1 MNKITSLLLILL
13 FIVAACGTKTTTDQM
28 NLTAESDS
36 KPETIENSYQ
46 DEKEK
51 NKSMPLP
58 GEADSSIP
66 LEDLEDKNTISA
78 TEIIPL
84 DISPVPIV
92 DLISVSQNEDGMT
105 TVEAVRELGP
115 SVVQIS
121 TDTVSISLYNRIVP
135 QTGVG
140 SGIIIDKLGNILTNN
155 HVVEGADLVTVTL
168 NDGRS
173 YPATLV
179 GSDNITD
186 LAVIK
191 ISAAKLTPAKFGR
204 SSELQVGEDV
214 IAVGHALGLKG
225 GPTVSKGV
233 VSALERT
240 IQIDPQKAMVDLI
253 QTDASINPGN
263 SGGPLANSRG
273 EVIGINTAIIDDSN
287 GIGFAINIDD
297 AHVVVDQILA
307 SGNVLRGFLGI
318 TPFNVT
324 DSIREQINLPV
335 ADGVVIAGVVSGFPA
350 EKSGLQSEDVIVML
364 NEDSIENAGD
374 LSKFLL
380 NNPPGSEVEVRF
392 YRNGELRKVDIVLAD
407 KPE

>member
-1 MNKITSLLLILL
+1 MKINKAASLLLMTLLL
-13 FIVAACGTKTTTDQM
+13 FTACSTGGDNDELKVVADLNPTPEALEKSSKEVKT
-28 NLTAESDS
+28 
-36 KPETIENSYQ
+36 
-46 DEKEK
+46 
-51 NKSMPLP
+51 
-58 GEADSSIP
+58 
-66 LEDLEDKNTISA
+66 EDKSQILSGTAKRLSTRESEDVAQPSVIIP
-78 TEIIPL
+78 TEIPSVAIA
-84 DISPVPIV
+84 
-92 DLISVSQNEDGMT
+92 DLISVSQDEDVMT
-105 TVEAVRELGP
+105 TVEAVRALGP

-121 TDTVSISLYNRIVP
+121 ADTAAINLYNQIIP

-140 SGIIIDKLGNILTNN
+140 SGIIIDKSGNILTNN

-191 ISAAKLTPAKFGR
+191 ISAAKLVPAKIGR
-204 SSELQVGEDV
+204 SADLQVGEDV

-240 IQIDPQKAMVDLI
+240 IQTDAQRPMVDLI

-263 SGGPLANSRG
+263 SGGPLANSKG

-307 SGNVLRGFLGI
+307 SGTVLRGFLGI

-335 ADGVVIAGVVSGFPA
+335 ADGVIIASVVTGFPA
-350 EKSGLQSEDVIVML
+350 EKSGLQREDVIVML
-364 NEDSIENAGD
+364 NEVSIENAGD

-380 NNPPGSEVEVRF
+380 DNPPGSEVQVRF
-392 YRNGELRKVDIVLAD
+392 YRNGELQTVVIVLAD
-407 KPE
+407 KPD

>member
-1 MNKITSLLLILL
+1 MKINKAASLLLMTLLL
-13 FIVAACGTKTTTDQM
+13 FTACSTGGDNDQLKVVADLNPTPEALEKSSKEVKT
-28 NLTAESDS
+28 
-36 KPETIENSYQ
+36 
-46 DEKEK
+46 
-51 NKSMPLP
+51 
-58 GEADSSIP
+58 
-66 LEDLEDKNTISA
+66 EDKSQILSGTAKPLSTREGEDVAQPSVIIP
-78 TEIIPL
+78 TEIP
-84 DISPVPIV
+84 SVPIA
-92 DLISVSQNEDGMT
+92 DLISVSQDEDVMT
-105 TVEAVRELGP
+105 TVEAVRALGP

-121 TDTVSISLYNRIVP
+121 ADTAAISLYNQIIP

-140 SGIIIDKLGNILTNN
+140 SGIIIDKSGNILTNN

-191 ISAAKLTPAKFGR
+191 ISAAKLVPAKIGR
-204 SSELQVGEDV
+204 SADLQVGEDV

-240 IQIDPQKAMVDLI
+240 IQTDAQRAMVDLI

-263 SGGPLANSRG
+263 SGGPLANSKG

-307 SGNVLRGFLGI
+307 SGIVLRGFLGI

-335 ADGVVIAGVVSGFPA
+335 ADGVIIASVVTGFPA
-350 EKSGLQSEDVIVML
+350 EKSGLQREDVIVML
-364 NEDSIENAGD
+364 NEVSIENAGD

-380 NNPPGSEVEVRF
+380 DNPPGTEVQVRF
-392 YRNGELRKVDIVLAD
+392 YRNGELQTVVIVLAD
-407 KPE
+407 KPD

>member
-1 MNKITSLLLILL
+1 MKINKAASLLLMTLLL
-13 FIVAACGTKTTTDQM
+13 FTACSTKSDNDQLEFVGNLNPTPEALEKSSKEAKTEEKSSILSNTTKTLTT
-28 NLTAESDS
+28 
-36 KPETIENSYQ
+36 
-46 DEKEK
+46 KEF
-51 NKSMPLP
+51 
-58 GEADSSIP
+58 
-66 LEDLEDKNTISA
+66 EDVSQPPVINP
-78 TEIIPL
+78 TEIP
-84 DISPVPIV
+84 SVPIA
-92 DLISVSQNEDGMT
+92 DLISVSRDEGIMT
-105 TVEAVRELGP
+105 TVEAVRALGP

-121 TDTVSISLYNRIVP
+121 ADTAVISLYNQIVP

-191 ISAAKLTPAKFGR
+191 ISAAKLVPAKFGR
-204 SSELQVGEDV
+204 SADLQVGEDV

-240 IQIDPQKAMVDLI
+240 IQTDAQRAMVDLI

-263 SGGPLANSRG
+263 SGGPLANSKG

-307 SGNVLRGFLGI
+307 SGTVLRGFLGI

-335 ADGVVIAGVVSGFPA
+335 ADGVIIASVVTGFPA
-350 EKSGLQSEDVIVML
+350 EKSGLQREDVIVML
-364 NEDSIENAGD
+364 NEVSIENAGD

-380 NNPPGSEVEVRF
+380 DNPPGSEVQVRF
-392 YRNGELRKVDIVLAD
+392 YRNGELQTMVIVLAD
-407 KPE
+407 KPD

>member
-1 MNKITSLLLILL
+1 MLL
-13 FIVAACGTKTTTDQM
+13 IVAACGTKSSTGQLNIAGNSDPSIDAQEKFVQQEKIENKSLTLPVAASTSTTPTEIAATDQPPAIID
-28 NLTAESDS
+28 AETPSV
-36 KPETIENSYQ
+36 
-46 DEKEK
+46 
-51 NKSMPLP
+51 
-58 GEADSSIP
+58 
-66 LEDLEDKNTISA
+66 
-78 TEIIPL
+78 
-84 DISPVPIV
+84 PVV
-92 DLISVSQNEDGMT
+92 DLISVSQAGDNMT
-105 TVEAVRELGP
+105 TVEAVRALGP

-121 TDTVSISLYNRIVP
+121 TDTVAISLYNRIVP

-140 SGIIIDKLGNILTNN
+140 SGIIIDKVGNILTNN
-155 HVVEGADLVTVTL
+155 HVVEGADLVAVTL

-204 SSELQVGEDV
+204 SADLEVGEDV

-240 IQIDPQKAMVDLI
+240 IQTDAQKAMVDLI

-263 SGGPLANSRG
+263 SGGPLANSKG

-335 ADGVVIAGVVSGFPA
+335 ADGVIIAGVVTGFPA
-350 EKSGLQSEDVIVML
+350 EKSGLQTEDVIVML
-364 NEDSIENAGD
+364 NKVSIENAGD

-380 NNPPGSEVEVRF
+380 NNPPGSKVEVRF
-392 YRNGELRKVDIVLAD
+392 YRNGELQSVDIVLAD
-407 KPE
+407 KPD

>member
-1 MNKITSLLLILL
+1 MKINKAASLLLMTLLL
-13 FIVAACGTKTTTDQM
+13 FTACSTGGDNDQLKLVADLNPTPEALEKSSKEVKT
-28 NLTAESDS
+28 
-36 KPETIENSYQ
+36 
-46 DEKEK
+46 
-51 NKSMPLP
+51 
-58 GEADSSIP
+58 
-66 LEDLEDKNTISA
+66 EDKSQILSGTAKRLSTRESEDVAQPSVIIP
-78 TEIIPL
+78 TEIPSVAIA
-84 DISPVPIV
+84 
-92 DLISVSQNEDGMT
+92 DLISVSQDEDVMT
-105 TVEAVRELGP
+105 TVEAVRALGP

-121 TDTVSISLYNRIVP
+121 ADTAAINLYNQIIP

-140 SGIIIDKLGNILTNN
+140 SGIIIDKSGNILTNN

-191 ISAAKLTPAKFGR
+191 ISAAKLIPAKFGR
-204 SSELQVGEDV
+204 SADLQVGEDV

-240 IQIDPQKAMVDLI
+240 IQTDAQRAMVDLI

-263 SGGPLANSRG
+263 SGGPLANSKG

-307 SGNVLRGFLGI
+307 SGTVLRGFLGI

-335 ADGVVIAGVVSGFPA
+335 ADGVIIASVVTGFPA
-350 EKSGLQSEDVIVML
+350 EKSGLQREDVIVML
-364 NEDSIENAGD
+364 NEVSIENAGD

-380 NNPPGSEVEVRF
+380 DNPPGSEVQVRF
-392 YRNGELRKVDIVLAD
+392 YRNGELQTVVIVLAD
-407 KPE
+407 KPD

>member
-1 MNKITSLLLILL
+1 MKINKAASLLLMTLLL
-13 FIVAACGTKTTTDQM
+13 FTACSTKSDNDQLEFVGNLNPTPEALEKSSEEAKTEEKSSILSNTTKTLTT
-28 NLTAESDS
+28 
-36 KPETIENSYQ
+36 
-46 DEKEK
+46 KEF
-51 NKSMPLP
+51 
-58 GEADSSIP
+58 
-66 LEDLEDKNTISA
+66 EDVSQPPVINP
-78 TEIIPL
+78 TEIP
-84 DISPVPIV
+84 SVPIA
-92 DLISVSQNEDGMT
+92 DLISVSRDEGIMT
-105 TVEAVRELGP
+105 TVEAVRALGP

-121 TDTVSISLYNRIVP
+121 ADTAVISLYNQIVP

-191 ISAAKLTPAKFGR
+191 ISAAKLIPAKFGR
-204 SSELQVGEDV
+204 SADLQVGEDV

-240 IQIDPQKAMVDLI
+240 IQTDAQRAMVDLI

-263 SGGPLANSRG
+263 SGGPLANSKG

-307 SGNVLRGFLGI
+307 SGTVLRGFLGI

-335 ADGVVIAGVVSGFPA
+335 ADGVIIASVVTGFPA
-350 EKSGLQSEDVIVML
+350 EKSGLQREDVIVML
-364 NEDSIENAGD
+364 NEVSIENAGD

-380 NNPPGSEVEVRF
+380 DNPPGSEVQVRF
-392 YRNGELRKVDIVLAD
+392 YRNGEL
-407 KPE
+407 

>member
-1 MNKITSLLLILL
+1 MNKIVGILLIILLLI
-13 FIVAACGTKTTTDQM
+13 VACNRRENTDPLTITEISTPSIETFEKS
-28 NLTAESDS
+28 LTAENKALSSDAD
-36 KPETIENSYQ
+36 TDIEPPAPA
-46 DEKEK
+46 EVIPVVLP
-51 NKSMPLP
+51 PLY
-58 GEADSSIP
+58 IP
-66 LEDLEDKNTISA
+66 PAAN
-78 TEIIPL
+78 
-84 DISPVPIV
+84 V
-92 DLISVSQNEDGMT
+92 DLISVSQDDDVMT

-121 TDTVSISLYNRIVP
+121 TDTAVISLYNQTIP

-140 SGIIIDKLGNILTNN
+140 SGIILDKAGNILTNN

-179 GSDNITD
+179 GSDSITD

-191 ISAAKLTPAKFGR
+191 ISAAKLNPAKFGK
-204 SSELQVGEDV
+204 SEDLQVGEDV

-240 IQIDPQKAMVDLI
+240 IQTDAQKAMVDLI

-273 EVIGINTAIIDDSN
+273 EVIGINTAIITGSN

-297 AHVVVDQILA
+297 AHVVVDQILVF
-307 SGNVLRGFLGI
+307 GNVLRGFLGI

-335 ADGVVIAGVVSGFPA
+335 SDGVIIAGIVSGFPA
-350 EKSGLQSEDVIVML
+350 EESGLQPEDVIVML
-364 NEDSIENAGD
+364 NKTSIENSGD

-392 YRNGELRKVDIVLAD
+392 YRRGELKNVELVLAD
-407 KPE
+407 KPD

>member
-1 MNKITSLLLILL
+1 MKINKAASLLLMTLLL
-13 FIVAACGTKTTTDQM
+13 FTACSTGGDNDQLKVVADLNPTPEALEK
-28 NLTAESDS
+28 SS
-36 KPETIENSYQ
+36 KEVNT
-46 DEKEK
+46 
-51 NKSMPLP
+51 
-58 GEADSSIP
+58 
-66 LEDLEDKNTISA
+66 EDKSQILSGTAKPLSTREGEDVAQPSVIIP
-78 TEIIPL
+78 TEIP
-84 DISPVPIV
+84 SVPIA
-92 DLISVSQNEDGMT
+92 DLISVSQDEDVMT
-105 TVEAVRELGP
+105 TVEAVRALGP

-121 TDTVSISLYNRIVP
+121 ADTAAINLYNQIIP

-140 SGIIIDKLGNILTNN
+140 SGIIIDKSGNILTNN

-191 ISAAKLTPAKFGR
+191 ISAAKLVPAKIGR
-204 SSELQVGEDV
+204 SADLQVGEDV

-240 IQIDPQKAMVDLI
+240 IQTDAQRAMVDLI

-263 SGGPLANSRG
+263 SGGPLANSKG

-307 SGNVLRGFLGI
+307 SGTVLRGFLGI

-335 ADGVVIAGVVSGFPA
+335 ADGVIIASVVTGFPA
-350 EKSGLQSEDVIVML
+350 EKSGLQREDVIVML
-364 NEDSIENAGD
+364 NEVSIENAGD

-380 NNPPGSEVEVRF
+380 DNPPGSEVQVRF
-392 YRNGELRKVDIVLAD
+392 YRNGELQTVVIVLAD
-407 KPE
+407 KPD

>member
-1 MNKITSLLLILL
+1 MNKVVGILLIILWL
-13 FIVAACGTKTTTDQM
+13 IVACNRRENTDPLTITEISTPSIETFEKS
-28 NLTAESDS
+28 LTAENKALSSDAD
-36 KPETIENSYQ
+36 TDIEPPAPA
-46 DEKEK
+46 EVTPVVLP
-51 NKSMPLP
+51 PLY
-58 GEADSSIP
+58 IP
-66 LEDLEDKNTISA
+66 PAAN
-78 TEIIPL
+78 
-84 DISPVPIV
+84 V
-92 DLISVSQNEDGMT
+92 DLISVSQDDDVVT

-121 TDTVSISLYNRIVP
+121 TDTAVISLYNQTIP

-140 SGIIIDKLGNILTNN
+140 SGIILDKAGNILTNN

-179 GSDNITD
+179 GSDSITD

-191 ISAAKLTPAKFGR
+191 ISAAKLNPAKFGK
-204 SSELQVGEDV
+204 SEDLQVGEDV

-240 IQIDPQKAMVDLI
+240 IQTDAQKAMVDLI

-263 SGGPLANSRG
+263 SGGPLANSKG
-273 EVIGINTAIIDDSN
+273 EVIGINTAIITGSN

-307 SGNVLRGFLGI
+307 FGNVLRGFLGI

-335 ADGVVIAGVVSGFPA
+335 SDGVIIAGIVSGFPA
-350 EKSGLQSEDVIVML
+350 EESGLQPEDVIVML
-364 NEDSIENAGD
+364 NKTSIENSGD

-392 YRNGELRKVDIVLAD
+392 YRRGELKNVELVLAD
-407 KPE
+407 KPD

>member
-1 MNKITSLLLILL
+1 VKINKAASLLLMTLLL
-13 FIVAACGTKTTTDQM
+13 FTACSTGGDNDQLKLVADLNPTPEALEKSSKEVKT
-28 NLTAESDS
+28 
-36 KPETIENSYQ
+36 
-46 DEKEK
+46 
-51 NKSMPLP
+51 
-58 GEADSSIP
+58 
-66 LEDLEDKNTISA
+66 EDKSQILSGTAKRLSTRESEDVAQPSVIIP
-78 TEIIPL
+78 TEIPSVAIA
-84 DISPVPIV
+84 
-92 DLISVSQNEDGMT
+92 DLISVSQDEDVMT
-105 TVEAVRELGP
+105 TVEAVRALGP

-121 TDTVSISLYNRIVP
+121 ADTAAINLYNQIIP

-140 SGIIIDKLGNILTNN
+140 SGIIIDKSGNILTNN

-191 ISAAKLTPAKFGR
+191 ISAAKLVPAKIGR
-204 SSELQVGEDV
+204 SADLQVGEDV

-240 IQIDPQKAMVDLI
+240 IQTDAQRAMVDLI

-263 SGGPLANSRG
+263 SGGPLANSKG

-307 SGNVLRGFLGI
+307 SGTVLRGFLGI

-335 ADGVVIAGVVSGFPA
+335 ADGVIIASVVTGFPA
-350 EKSGLQSEDVIVML
+350 EKSGLQREDVIVML
-364 NEDSIENAGD
+364 NEVSIENAGD

-380 NNPPGSEVEVRF
+380 DNPPGSEVQVRF
-392 YRNGELRKVDIVLAD
+392 YRNGELQTVVIVLAD
-407 KPE
+407 KPD

>member
-1 MNKITSLLLILL
+1 MKINKAASLLLMTLLL
-13 FIVAACGTKTTTDQM
+13 FTACSTGGDNDQLKLVADLNPTPEALEKSSKEVKT
-28 NLTAESDS
+28 
-36 KPETIENSYQ
+36 
-46 DEKEK
+46 
-51 NKSMPLP
+51 
-58 GEADSSIP
+58 
-66 LEDLEDKNTISA
+66 EDKSQILSGTAKRLSTRESEDVAQPSVIIP
-78 TEIIPL
+78 TEIPSVAIA
-84 DISPVPIV
+84 
-92 DLISVSQNEDGMT
+92 DLISVSQDEDVMT
-105 TVEAVRELGP
+105 TVEAVRALGP

-121 TDTVSISLYNRIVP
+121 ADTAAINLYNQIIP

-140 SGIIIDKLGNILTNN
+140 SGIIIDKSGNILTNN

-191 ISAAKLTPAKFGR
+191 ISAAKLVPAKIGR
-204 SSELQVGEDV
+204 SADLQVGEDV

-240 IQIDPQKAMVDLI
+240 IQTDAQRAMVDLI

-263 SGGPLANSRG
+263 SGGPLANSKG

-307 SGNVLRGFLGI
+307 SGTVLRGFLGI

-335 ADGVVIAGVVSGFPA
+335 ADGVIIASVVTGFPA
-350 EKSGLQSEDVIVML
+350 EKSGLQREDVIVML
-364 NEDSIENAGD
+364 NEVSIENAGD

-380 NNPPGSEVEVRF
+380 DNPPGSEVQVRF
-392 YRNGELRKVDIVLAD
+392 YRNGELQTVVIVLAD
-407 KPE
+407 KPD

>member
-1 MNKITSLLLILL
+1 MNKTITLLLIVLL
-13 FIVAACGTKTTTDQM
+13 IVAACGTKSSTGQLNIAGNSDPSIDAQEKSVQQEKIENKSLTLPVAASTSTPTEIAATDQPPAIID
-28 NLTAESDS
+28 AETPSV
-36 KPETIENSYQ
+36 
-46 DEKEK
+46 
-51 NKSMPLP
+51 
-58 GEADSSIP
+58 
-66 LEDLEDKNTISA
+66 
-78 TEIIPL
+78 
-84 DISPVPIV
+84 PVV
-92 DLISVSQNEDGMT
+92 DLISVSQAGDNMT
-105 TVEAVRELGP
+105 TVEAVRALGP

-121 TDTVSISLYNRIVP
+121 TDTVAISLYNRIVP

-140 SGIIIDKLGNILTNN
+140 SGIIIDKVGNILTNN

-191 ISAAKLTPAKFGR
+191 ISAAKLNPAKFGR
-204 SSELQVGEDV
+204 SADLQVGEDV

-240 IQIDPQKAMVDLI
+240 IQTDAQKAMVDLI

-263 SGGPLANSRG
+263 SGGPLANSKG

-297 AHVVVDQILA
+297 AHVVVDQILT
-307 SGNVLRGFLGI
+307 SGDVLRGFLGI

-335 ADGVVIAGVVSGFPA
+335 ADGVIIAGVVSGFPA
-350 EKSGLQSEDVIVML
+350 EKSGLQPEDVIVML
-364 NEDSIENAGD
+364 NKVSIENAGD

-380 NNPPGSEVEVRF
+380 NNPPGSKVEVRF

-407 KPE
+407 KPD

>member
-1 MNKITSLLLILL
+1 MKINRAASLLLVTLLL
-13 FIVAACGTKTTTDQM
+13 FTACSTGGDNDQLKLVADLNPTPEASEKSSKEVKT
-28 NLTAESDS
+28 
-36 KPETIENSYQ
+36 
-46 DEKEK
+46 
-51 NKSMPLP
+51 
-58 GEADSSIP
+58 
-66 LEDLEDKNTISA
+66 EDKSQILSGTANRLSTRESEDVAQPSVIIP
-78 TEIIPL
+78 TEIPSVAIA
-84 DISPVPIV
+84 
-92 DLISVSQNEDGMT
+92 DLISVSQDEDVMT
-105 TVEAVRELGP
+105 TVEAVRALGP

-121 TDTVSISLYNRIVP
+121 ADTAAINLYNQIIP

-140 SGIIIDKLGNILTNN
+140 SGIIIDKSGNILTNN

-191 ISAAKLTPAKFGR
+191 ISAAKLVPAKIGR
-204 SSELQVGEDV
+204 SADLQVGEDV

-240 IQIDPQKAMVDLI
+240 IQTDAQRAMVDLI

-263 SGGPLANSRG
+263 SGGPLANSKG

-307 SGNVLRGFLGI
+307 SGTVLRGFLGI

-335 ADGVVIAGVVSGFPA
+335 ADGVIIASVVTGFPA
-350 EKSGLQSEDVIVML
+350 EKSGLQREDVIVML
-364 NEDSIENAGD
+364 NEVSIENAGD

-380 NNPPGSEVEVRF
+380 DNPPGSEVQVRF
-392 YRNGELRKVDIVLAD
+392 YRNGELQTVVIVLAD
-407 KPE
+407 KPD

>member
-1 MNKITSLLLILL
+1 MTKTTSLLLIALLL
-13 FIVAACGTKTTTDQM
+13 FTACGTKTDTDRIKM
-28 NLTAESDS
+28 TANSNPS
-36 KPETIENSYQ
+36 PETLEKSVQ
-46 DEKEK
+46 KEK
-51 NKSMPLP
+51 TGNKSP
-58 GEADSSIP
+58 GLLSTASELI
-66 LEDLEDKNTISA
+66 T
-78 TEIIPL
+78 TEIEDTDPLQAIIP
-84 DISPVPIV
+84 SEASSEAIV
-92 DLISVSQNEDGMT
+92 DLISVSRDGDTMT
-105 TVEAVRELGP
+105 TVEAVRQLGP

-121 TDTVSISLYNRIVP
+121 TDTVAISLYNRIVP

-140 SGIIIDKLGNILTNN
+140 SGIIIDKVGNILTNN

-191 ISAAKLTPAKFGR
+191 ISAAKLSPAKFGR
-204 SSELQVGEDV
+204 SADLQVGEDV

-240 IQIDPQKAMVDLI
+240 IQTDAQKAMVDLI

-263 SGGPLANSRG
+263 SGGPLANSKG

-297 AHVVVDQILA
+297 AHVVVDQILT
-307 SGNVLRGFLGI
+307 SGDVLRGFLGI

-335 ADGVVIAGVVSGFPA
+335 ADGVIIAGVVSGFPA
-350 EKSGLQSEDVIVML
+350 EKSGLQPEDVIVML
-364 NEDSIENAGD
+364 NKVSIENAGD

-380 NNPPGSEVEVRF
+380 NNPPGSKVEVRF

-407 KPE
+407 KPD

>member
-1 MNKITSLLLILL
+1 MKINKAASLLLMTLLL
-13 FIVAACGTKTTTDQM
+13 FTACSTGGDNDQLKLVADLNPTPEALEKSSKEVKT
-28 NLTAESDS
+28 
-36 KPETIENSYQ
+36 
-46 DEKEK
+46 
-51 NKSMPLP
+51 
-58 GEADSSIP
+58 
-66 LEDLEDKNTISA
+66 EDKSQILSGTAKRLSTRESEDVAQPSVIIP
-78 TEIIPL
+78 TEIPSVAIA
-84 DISPVPIV
+84 
-92 DLISVSQNEDGMT
+92 DLISVSQDEDVMT
-105 TVEAVRELGP
+105 TVEAVRALGP

-121 TDTVSISLYNRIVP
+121 ADTAAINLYNQIIP

-140 SGIIIDKLGNILTNN
+140 SGIIIDKSGNILTNN

-191 ISAAKLTPAKFGR
+191 ISAAKLVPAKIGR
-204 SSELQVGEDV
+204 SADLQVGEDV

-240 IQIDPQKAMVDLI
+240 IQTDAQRAMVDLI

-263 SGGPLANSRG
+263 SGGPLANSKG

-307 SGNVLRGFLGI
+307 SGTVLRGFLGI

-335 ADGVVIAGVVSGFPA
+335 ADGVIIASVVTGFPA
-350 EKSGLQSEDVIVML
+350 EKSGLQREDVIVML
-364 NEDSIENAGD
+364 NEVSIENAGD

-380 NNPPGSEVEVRF
+380 DNPPGTEVQVRF
-392 YRNGELRKVDIVLAD
+392 YRNGELQTVVIVLAD
-407 KPE
+407 KPD

>member
-1 MNKITSLLLILL
+1 MTKTTSLLLIALLL
-13 FIVAACGTKTTTDQM
+13 FTACGTKTDTDRIKM
-28 NLTAESDS
+28 TANSNPS
-36 KPETIENSYQ
+36 PETLEKSVQ
-46 DEKEK
+46 KEK
-51 NKSMPLP
+51 TGNKSP
-58 GEADSSIP
+58 GLLSTASELI
-66 LEDLEDKNTISA
+66 T
-78 TEIIPL
+78 TEIEDTDPLQVIIP
-84 DISPVPIV
+84 SEASSEAIV
-92 DLISVSQNEDGMT
+92 DLISVSRDVDTMT
-105 TVEAVRELGP
+105 TVEAVRQLGP

-121 TDTVSISLYNRIVP
+121 TDTVAISLYNRIVP

-140 SGIIIDKLGNILTNN
+140 SGIIIDKVGNILTNN

-191 ISAAKLTPAKFGR
+191 ISAAKLNPAKFGR
-204 SSELQVGEDV
+204 SADLQVGEDV

-240 IQIDPQKAMVDLI
+240 IQTDAQKAMVDLI

-263 SGGPLANSRG
+263 SGGPLANSKG

-297 AHVVVDQILA
+297 AHVVVDQILT
-307 SGNVLRGFLGI
+307 SGDVLRGFLGI

-335 ADGVVIAGVVSGFPA
+335 ADGVIIAGVVSGFPA
-350 EKSGLQSEDVIVML
+350 EKSGLQPEDVIVML
-364 NEDSIENAGD
+364 NKVSIENAGD

-380 NNPPGSEVEVRF
+380 NNPPGSKVEVRF

-407 KPE
+407 KPD

>member
-1 MNKITSLLLILL
+1 MNKTIPLLLIVLL
-13 FIVAACGTKTTTDQM
+13 IVAACGTKSSTGQLNIAGNSDPSIDAQEKSVQQEKIENKSLTLPVAASTSTPTEIAATDQPPAIID
-28 NLTAESDS
+28 AETPSV
-36 KPETIENSYQ
+36 
-46 DEKEK
+46 
-51 NKSMPLP
+51 
-58 GEADSSIP
+58 
-66 LEDLEDKNTISA
+66 
-78 TEIIPL
+78 
-84 DISPVPIV
+84 PVV
-92 DLISVSQNEDGMT
+92 DLISVSQAGDNMT
-105 TVEAVRELGP
+105 TVEAVRALGP

-121 TDTVSISLYNRIVP
+121 TDTVAISLYNRIVP

-140 SGIIIDKLGNILTNN
+140 SGIIIDKVGNILTNN

-204 SSELQVGEDV
+204 SADLEVGEDV

-240 IQIDPQKAMVDLI
+240 IQTDAQKAMVDLI

-263 SGGPLANSRG
+263 SGGPLANSKG

-335 ADGVVIAGVVSGFPA
+335 ADGVIIAGVVTGFPA
-350 EKSGLQSEDVIVML
+350 EKSGLQTEDVIVML
-364 NEDSIENAGD
+364 NKVSIENAGD

-380 NNPPGSEVEVRF
+380 NNPPGSKVEVRF
-392 YRNGELRKVDIVLAD
+392 YRNGELQSVGIVLAD
-407 KPE
+407 KPD

>member
-1 MNKITSLLLILL
+1 MNKIVGILLIILLLI
-13 FIVAACGTKTTTDQM
+13 VACNRRENTDPLTITEISTPSIETFEES
-28 NLTAESDS
+28 LTAENKALSSDAD
-36 KPETIENSYQ
+36 TDIEPPAPA
-46 DEKEK
+46 EVT
-51 NKSMPLP
+51 PVVLP
-58 GEADSSIP
+58 PFYIP
-66 LEDLEDKNTISA
+66 PAAN
-78 TEIIPL
+78 
-84 DISPVPIV
+84 V
-92 DLISVSQNEDGMT
+92 DLISVSQDDDVMT

-121 TDTVSISLYNRIVP
+121 TDTAVISLYNQTIP

-140 SGIIIDKLGNILTNN
+140 SGIILDKAGNILTNN

-179 GSDNITD
+179 GSDSITD

-191 ISAAKLTPAKFGR
+191 ISAAKLNPAKFGK
-204 SSELQVGEDV
+204 SEDLQVGEDV

-240 IQIDPQKAMVDLI
+240 IQTDAQKAMVDLI

-273 EVIGINTAIIDDSN
+273 EVIGINTAIITGSN

-307 SGNVLRGFLGI
+307 FGNVLRGFLGI

-335 ADGVVIAGVVSGFPA
+335 SDGVIIAGIVSGFPA
-350 EKSGLQSEDVIVML
+350 EESGLQPEDVIVML
-364 NEDSIENAGD
+364 NKTSIENSGD

-392 YRNGELRKVDIVLAD
+392 YRRGELKNVELVLAD
-407 KPE
+407 KPD

>member
-1 MNKITSLLLILL
+1 MNKIVGILLIILLLI
-13 FIVAACGTKTTTDQM
+13 VACNRRENTDPLTITEISTPSIETFEES
-28 NLTAESDS
+28 LTAENKALSSDAD
-36 KPETIENSYQ
+36 TDIEPPAPA
-46 DEKEK
+46 EVT
-51 NKSMPLP
+51 PVVLP
-58 GEADSSIP
+58 PFYIP
-66 LEDLEDKNTISA
+66 PAAN
-78 TEIIPL
+78 
-84 DISPVPIV
+84 V
-92 DLISVSQNEDGMT
+92 DLISVSQDDDVMT

-121 TDTVSISLYNRIVP
+121 TDTAVISLYNQTIP

-140 SGIIIDKLGNILTNN
+140 SGIILDKAGNILTNN

-179 GSDNITD
+179 GSDSITD

-191 ISAAKLTPAKFGR
+191 ISAAKLNPAKFGK
-204 SSELQVGEDV
+204 SEDLQVGEDV

-240 IQIDPQKAMVDLI
+240 IQTDAQKAMVDLI

-273 EVIGINTAIIDDSN
+273 EVIGINTAIITGSN

-297 AHVVVDQILA
+297 AHVVVDQILVF
-307 SGNVLRGFLGI
+307 GNVLRGFLGI

-335 ADGVVIAGVVSGFPA
+335 SDGVIIAGIVSGFPA
-350 EKSGLQSEDVIVML
+350 EESGLQPEDVIVML
-364 NEDSIENAGD
+364 NKTSIENSGD

-392 YRNGELRKVDIVLAD
+392 YRRGELKNVELVLAD
-407 KPE
+407 KPD

>member
-1 MNKITSLLLILL
+1 MACNRRENTDPLTITEISTPSIET
-13 FIVAACGTKTTTDQM
+13 FEKS
-28 NLTAESDS
+28 LTAENKALSSDAD
-36 KPETIENSYQ
+36 TDIEPPAPA
-46 DEKEK
+46 EVIPVVLP
-51 NKSMPLP
+51 PLY
-58 GEADSSIP
+58 IP
-66 LEDLEDKNTISA
+66 PAAN
-78 TEIIPL
+78 
-84 DISPVPIV
+84 V
-92 DLISVSQNEDGMT
+92 DLISVSQDDDVMT

-121 TDTVSISLYNRIVP
+121 TDTAVISLYNQTIP

-140 SGIIIDKLGNILTNN
+140 SGIILDKAGNILTNN

-179 GSDNITD
+179 GSDSITD

-191 ISAAKLTPAKFGR
+191 ISAAKLNPAKFGK
-204 SSELQVGEDV
+204 SEGLQVGEDV

-240 IQIDPQKAMVDLI
+240 IQTDAQKAMVDLI

-273 EVIGINTAIIDDSN
+273 EVIGINTAIITGSN

-307 SGNVLRGFLGI
+307 FGNVLRGFLGI

-335 ADGVVIAGVVSGFPA
+335 SDGVIIAGIVSGFPA
-350 EKSGLQSEDVIVML
+350 EESGLQPEDVIVML
-364 NEDSIENAGD
+364 NKTSIENSGD

-392 YRNGELRKVDIVLAD
+392 YRRGELKNVELVLAD
-407 KPE
+407 KPD

>member
-1 MNKITSLLLILL
+1 MKINKAASLLLMTLLL
-13 FIVAACGTKTTTDQM
+13 FTACSTGGDNDQLKVVADLNPTPEALEKSSKEVKT
-28 NLTAESDS
+28 
-36 KPETIENSYQ
+36 
-46 DEKEK
+46 
-51 NKSMPLP
+51 
-58 GEADSSIP
+58 
-66 LEDLEDKNTISA
+66 EDKSQILSGTAKRLSTRESEDVAQPSVIIP
-78 TEIIPL
+78 TEIPSVAIA
-84 DISPVPIV
+84 
-92 DLISVSQNEDGMT
+92 DLISVSQDEDVMT
-105 TVEAVRELGP
+105 TVEAVRALGP

-121 TDTVSISLYNRIVP
+121 ADTAAINLYNQIIP

-140 SGIIIDKLGNILTNN
+140 SGIIIDKSGNILTNN

-191 ISAAKLTPAKFGR
+191 ISAAKLVPAKIGR
-204 SSELQVGEDV
+204 SADLQVGEDV

-240 IQIDPQKAMVDLI
+240 IQTDAQRAMVDLI

-263 SGGPLANSRG
+263 SGGPLANSKG

-307 SGNVLRGFLGI
+307 SGTVLRGFLGI

-335 ADGVVIAGVVSGFPA
+335 ADGVIIASVVTGFPA
-350 EKSGLQSEDVIVML
+350 EKSGLQREDVIVML
-364 NEDSIENAGD
+364 NEVSIENAGD

-380 NNPPGSEVEVRF
+380 ENPPGSEVQVRF
-392 YRNGELRKVDIVLAD
+392 YRNGELQTVVIVLAD
-407 KPE
+407 KPD

>member
-1 MNKITSLLLILL
+1 MNKIVGILLIILLLI
-13 FIVAACGTKTTTDQM
+13 VACNRRENTDPLTITEISTPSIETFEKS
-28 NLTAESDS
+28 LTAENKALSSDAD
-36 KPETIENSYQ
+36 TDIEPPAPA
-46 DEKEK
+46 EVIPVVLP
-51 NKSMPLP
+51 PLY
-58 GEADSSIP
+58 IP
-66 LEDLEDKNTISA
+66 PAAN
-78 TEIIPL
+78 
-84 DISPVPIV
+84 V
-92 DLISVSQNEDGMT
+92 DLISVSQDDDVMT

-121 TDTVSISLYNRIVP
+121 TDTAVISLYNQTIP

-140 SGIIIDKLGNILTNN
+140 SGIILDKAGNILTNN

-179 GSDNITD
+179 GSDSITD

-191 ISAAKLTPAKFGR
+191 ISAAKLNPAKFGK
-204 SSELQVGEDV
+204 SEGLQVGEDV

-240 IQIDPQKAMVDLI
+240 IQTDAQKAMVDLI

-273 EVIGINTAIIDDSN
+273 EVIGINTAIITGSN

-307 SGNVLRGFLGI
+307 FGNVLRGFLGI

-335 ADGVVIAGVVSGFPA
+335 SDGVIIAGIVSGFPA
-350 EKSGLQSEDVIVML
+350 EESGLQPEDVIVML
-364 NEDSIENAGD
+364 NKTSIENSGD

-392 YRNGELRKVDIVLAD
+392 YRRGELKNVELVLAD
-407 KPE
+407 KPD

>member
-1 MNKITSLLLILL
+1 MSGTAKPLSTRESED
-13 FIVAACGTKTTTDQM
+13 VAQP
-28 NLTAESDS
+28 SV
-36 KPETIENSYQ
+36 I
-46 DEKEK
+46 
-51 NKSMPLP
+51 
-58 GEADSSIP
+58 IP
-66 LEDLEDKNTISA
+66 
-78 TEIIPL
+78 TEIPSVAIA
-84 DISPVPIV
+84 
-92 DLISVSQNEDGMT
+92 DLISVSQDEDVMT
-105 TVEAVRELGP
+105 TVEAVRALGP

-121 TDTVSISLYNRIVP
+121 ADTAAISLYNQIIP

-140 SGIIIDKLGNILTNN
+140 SGIIIDKSGNILTNN

-191 ISAAKLTPAKFGR
+191 ISAAKLVPAKIGR
-204 SSELQVGEDV
+204 SADLQVGEDV

-240 IQIDPQKAMVDLI
+240 IQTDAQRAMVDLI

-263 SGGPLANSRG
+263 SGGPLANSKG

-307 SGNVLRGFLGI
+307 SGTVLRGFLGI

-335 ADGVVIAGVVSGFPA
+335 ADGVIIASVVTGITA
-350 EKSGLQSEDVIVML
+350 EKYGLQREDVSVML
-364 NEDSIENAGD
+364 NEGSIENAGD

-380 NNPPGSEVEVRF
+380 DNPPGSEVQVRF
-392 YRNGELRKVDIVLAD
+392 YRNGELQTVVIVLAD
-407 KPE
+407 KPD